1 MWDLIVKNHMTDDTI
16 NFFLKFDKEY
26 TIEEFAQA
34 IINEDRISKHG
45 LIKVYDPLSNAR
57 SKTQTICTYED
68 GKVTFLSDLYKT
80 QKSIKSAWANG
91 AYGCMNYTI
100 NLEDYD
106 LSNWWHNGL

>member
-100 NLEDYD
+100 NLKDYD
-106 LSNWWHNGL
+106 LSNWWHMP